1 MRSAT
6 LAVLF
11 LAAVADAETFKLDSK
26 KSELIVKT
34 WKDGVASGLAHNHVI
49 RASDASGEIT
59 WDAANAEATKISVS
73 LNVAA
78 LVVDRQD
85 MRKKYGEDSET
96 SARDKNT
103 VTDHMLGEGQLDVAK
118 FPTIRFVSTTFVKD
132 AKGFTVTG
140 KLTIH
145 GVTREVK
152 LPVKVEE
159 KGGEVTGD
167 GALKIKTSDFGFQ
180 PYSGLL
186 GAVRNKDEVDLFLHL
201 VGVKK

>member
-11 LAAVADAETFKLDSK
+11 LAAAAHAETYKLDPK
-26 KSELIVKT
+26 RSELIVKT
-34 WKDGVASGLAHNHVI
+34 YKEGAASGLAHNHVI
-49 RASDASGEIT
+49 KAGDVSGELT
-59 WDAANAEATKISVS
+59 WDAAAPEATKISAS

-78 LVVDRQD
+78 FVVDKAEN
-85 MRKKYGEDSET
+85 RKKYGESSET
-96 SARDKNT
+96 SAGDQKR
-103 VTDHMLGEGQLDVAK
+103 VTDHMLDEGQLDVAK
-118 FPTIRFVSTTFVKD
+118 FPTISFVSTAFAKD
-132 AKGFTVTG
+132 AKGFVVTG

-159 KGGEVTGD
+159 KDGEVVGD
-167 GALKIKTSDFGFQ
+167 GSLKIKTTDFKIQ
-180 PYSGLL
+180 PYRTMF
-186 GAVRNKDEVDLFLHL
+186 GAIRNKDEVDLFLHL